1 MQMKKSNKSDYVL
14 ALALCVLTSGYRR
27 FSYEV
32 KADGR
37 KAMPGAP
44 YVAHQSDSLSTN
56 YSINSGMDVQ

>member
-1 MQMKKSNKSDYVL
+1 ML